1 MANEKDKNKENAA
14 GTASQKAAGV
24 RTWSLQLFLGDL
36 ISSTFFS
43 RHKFLIIGL
52 VVLLILYISFQYEC
66 KTRMETI
73 DNLNKELAIVRSES
87 IRQQSAYRSKIRE
100 SVMQQMVDSMGL
112 GLRVQDRPP
121 FKITYSDYE
130 N

>member
-1 MANEKDKNKENAA
+1 MANKKNRNKKST
-14 GTASQKAAGV
+14 TASTSAEV
-24 RTWSLQLFLGDL
+24 RKWSLQLFLGDL
-36 ISSTFFS
+36 ISSKFFT
-43 RHKFLIIGL
+43 RHKFSIIGM

-87 IRQQSAYRSKIRE
+87 IRQKNTYYSRIRE
-100 SVMQQMVDSMGL
+100 SVMQQMVDSMRL
-112 GLRVQDRPP
+112 GLKVQDQPP
-121 FKITYSDYE
+121 FKITYTNE

>member
-1 MANEKDKNKENAA
+1 MAEEKETKKKKS
-14 GTASQKAAGV
+14 TATTGEEV
-24 RTWSLQLFLGDL
+24 RQWSLKLFLGDL
-36 ISSTFFS
+36 ISSKFFS
-43 RHKFLIIGL
+43 RHKFTIIGI

-87 IRQQSAYRSKIRE
+87 IRQKSAYHSHIRE
-100 SVMQQMVDSMGL
+100 SVMQELVDSMGL
-112 GLRVQDRPP
+112 GLKVQDQPP
-121 FKITYSDYE
+121 FKIQYTDE

>member
-1 MANEKDKNKENAA
+1 MASEKDKSKENGA
-14 GTASQKAAGV
+14 ASQTAAGV

-43 RHKFLIIGL
+43 RHKFSIIGM

-87 IRQQSAYRSKIRE
+87 IRQQSAYRSRIRE

-121 FKITYSDYE
+121 FKITYTGYE